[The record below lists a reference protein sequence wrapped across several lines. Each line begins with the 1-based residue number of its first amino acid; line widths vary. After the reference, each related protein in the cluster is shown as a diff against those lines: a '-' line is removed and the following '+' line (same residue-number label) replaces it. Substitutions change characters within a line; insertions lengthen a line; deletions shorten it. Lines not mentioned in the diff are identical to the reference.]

1 MSQAGDAGLQAD
13 FDWPR
18 AWSRRIRK
26 GEATLAII
34 GRILLVLLS
43 LPFLVTGAAG
53 LLWKYAPE
61 ALISLRLSDG
71 LFEIVVNLIEAQVP
85 DPFGIIHPD
94 VIEDGLSGGMR
105 FVLAPFGVL
114 MFLVSA
120 FMFRDGGLEAEL
132 EQTASPDAALL
143 AVDKGTVKKTRKRA
157 NAIARKGN
165 HEEAGEMLFAVGLM
179 DQAAD
184 MFTKAEDYGRAAEI
198 RHDQNR
204 FIESAELY
212 LKAGKANSAAVIY
225 FQQEEWQKSAECH
238 LETGNKSLA
247 AEMFEKAEQY
257 AQAADCYRESDFQRN
272 AAQCYVKSKSWRK
285 AADCLNAVYTE
296 EGAKLNHS
304 DPKAVA
310 DMQKLVMQAGK
321 LYMRAKEPEL
331 ALTVLEK
338 GGLTAE
344 AGEVALRLKSYTQA
358 ANLFREASDLPR
370 AAEALREL
378 GETEAAARLLGEHHR
393 DRGETKEAAQWL
405 EEAGDF
411 LEAGDFYRQLEE
423 YEHAG
428 SCYKKQGGY
437 MQAAEMFRTAG
448 QRELAAEC
456 FELADRFTEAAEC
469 WALEGKPEKEAE
481 MLARASD
488 FVGAGEV
495 YHREGIDDKAIS
507 VLQLVEP
514 DDVGFGRAS
523 ALLGDI
529 FRSRGQN
536 SLAIKKLKQAIGESL
551 IDRTN
556 VEVFYSLATLYA
568 GADQPH
574 EAVEI
579 FEKILAFDYH
589 YLDVEERL
597 IGARELAQ
605 QVGPLDPSER
615 SGTGGNRPGTSA
627 QPGRYQITGE
637 LGRGGM
643 GIVYKAQDTA
653 LDRIVAYKVL
663 PDMLAE
669 NPLALKNFM
678 REAKAAAKLNHPGIV
693 TVFDTG
699 EQDGRYYIAMEYV
712 DGTTLKEILRRRGVI
727 SPPGILHVLVQVCE
741 ALAYA
746 HENRVVHRDIKSA
759 NTMWTRDKK
768 AKIMDFGLAKV
779 VEEVRNHTTVV
790 SGTPYYMSPEQT
802 LGRNIDHRTDIY
814 SLGVTI
820 FEMAT
825 GTVPFK
831 EGNIPYHHVHTAPP
845 DIRDIRPEVPDS
857 LASIVNR
864 CLQKAPGDRYESAR
878 EILAEVRAA
887 LGQVTSK

>member
-1 MSQAGDAGLQAD
+1 MAEERRGVISKPGTKAL
-13 FDWPR
+13 PLR
-18 AWSRRIRK
+18 CSRRPSNTRRRQ
-26 GEATLAII
+26 T
-34 GRILLVLLS
+34 
-43 LPFLVTGAAG
+43 
-53 LLWKYAPE
+53 
-61 ALISLRLSDG
+61 
-71 LFEIVVNLIEAQVP
+71 
-85 DPFGIIHPD
+85 
-94 VIEDGLSGGMR
+94 VIENPI
-105 FVLAPFGVL
+105 F
-114 MFLVSA
+114 SA
-120 FMFRDGGLEAEL
+120 T
-132 EQTASPDAALL
+132 QHSVTSSPSL
-143 AVDKGTVKKTRKRA
+143 
-157 NAIARKGN
+157 
-165 HEEAGEMLFAVGLM
+165 
-179 DQAAD
+179 
-184 MFTKAEDYGRAAEI
+184 GRGPL
-198 RHDQNR
+198 N
-204 FIESAELY
+204 
-212 LKAGKANSAAVIY
+212 V
-225 FQQEEWQKSAECH
+225 
-238 LETGNKSLA
+238 
-247 AEMFEKAEQY
+247 
-257 AQAADCYRESDFQRN
+257 
-272 AAQCYVKSKSWRK
+272 
-285 AADCLNAVYTE
+285 LNAVYTE
-296 EGAKLNHS
+296 EGGKVNQN

-310 DMQKLVMQAGK
+310 DMQKLVVQAGK

-331 ALTVLEK
+331 ALAVLEK
-338 GGLTAE
+338 AGLNAE
-344 AGEVALRLKSYTQA
+344 AGEVALRLKSYAQA

-469 WALEGKPEKEAE
+469 WALDGKPEKEAE
-481 MLARASD
+481 LLARASD

-589 YLDVEERL
+589 YRDVEERL

-857 LASIVNR
+857 LAGIVNR

-878 EILAEVRAA
+878 EILAEVRAS

>member
-1 MSQAGDAGLQAD
+1 
-13 FDWPR
+13 
-18 AWSRRIRK
+18 
-26 GEATLAII
+26 
-34 GRILLVLLS
+34 
-43 LPFLVTGAAG
+43 
-53 LLWKYAPE
+53 
-61 ALISLRLSDG
+61 
-71 LFEIVVNLIEAQVP
+71 
-85 DPFGIIHPD
+85 
-94 VIEDGLSGGMR
+94 
-105 FVLAPFGVL
+105 
-114 MFLVSA
+114 
-120 FMFRDGGLEAEL
+120 
-132 EQTASPDAALL
+132 
-143 AVDKGTVKKTRKRA
+143 
-157 NAIARKGN
+157 
-165 HEEAGEMLFAVGLM
+165 M

-272 AAQCYVKSKSWRK
+272 AAQCYVKSKSWKR
-285 AADCLNAVYTE
+285 AAECLNAVYTE
-296 EGAKLNHS
+296 EGGKVNQN

-310 DMQKLVMQAGK
+310 DMQKLVVQAGK

-331 ALTVLEK
+331 ALAVLEK
-338 GGLTAE
+338 AGLNAE
-344 AGEVALRLKSYTQA
+344 AGEVALRLKSYAQA

-469 WALEGKPEKEAE
+469 WALDGKPEKEAE
-481 MLARASD
+481 LLARASD

-589 YLDVEERL
+589 YRDVEERL

-857 LASIVNR
+857 LAGIVNR

>member
-1 MSQAGDAGLQAD
+1 MV
-13 FDWPR
+13 
-18 AWSRRIRK
+18 IV
-26 GEATLAII
+26 

-53 LLWKYAPE
+53 LLWKYAPQSS
-61 ALISLRLSDG
+61 ISLRLSDAV
-71 LFEIVVNLIEAQVP
+71 FEIVAGLIEADVP

-94 VIEDGLSGGMR
+94 AIEDGLAGGLR
-105 FVLAPFGVL
+105 FVLAPIGVIL
-114 MFLVSA
+114 LLSSA
-120 FMFRDGGLEAEL
+120 FAFRDRGMNEELAAANSAGSGLPE
-132 EQTASPDAALL
+132 
-143 AVDKGTVKKTRKRA
+143 VDKGTAKRMRKRA
-157 NAIARKGN
+157 NALARKGEY
-165 HEEAGEMLFAVGLM
+165 EEAAEALFSVGLM
-179 DQAAD
+179 DQSAD
-184 MFTKAEDYGRAAEI
+184 MFTKAEMFARAAEI

-212 LKAGKANSAAVIY
+212 EKAGKSNSAATIY
-225 FQQEEWQKSAECH
+225 AQQEDWVKSAECH
-238 LETGNKSLA
+238 LQTGNKGLA
-247 AEMFEKAEQY
+247 AEMFEKAGEFR
-257 AQAADCYRESDFQRN
+257 QAADCYRDSDFQRN
-272 AAQCYVKSKSWRK
+272 AAQCYVKARSWK
-285 AADCLNAVYTE
+285 NAADCLTSVYNE
-296 EGAKLNHS
+296 EGGNVNQN

-310 DMQKLVMQAGK
+310 DIQKLVMQAGK
-321 LYMRAKEPEL
+321 LYMRAEEPEL
-331 ALTVLEK
+331 ALDVLEK
-338 GGLTAE
+338 GGLNSE
-344 AGEVALRLKSYTQA
+344 AGEVAVRLKSYAQA
-358 ANLFREASDLPR
+358 ASLFRDAGDLPR

-378 GETEAAARLLGEHHR
+378 GENEAAARILGEHHR
-393 DRGETKEAAQWL
+393 DQGDIKRAAECL

-411 LEAGDFYRQLEE
+411 LEAGDFYRQLED
-423 YEHAG
+423 YERAG
-428 SCYKKQGGY
+428 NCYKQQGGY
-437 MQAAEMFRTAG
+437 VQAAEMFRTAG
-448 QRELAAEC
+448 QRTLAAEC
-456 FELADRFTEAAEC
+456 FELANRFTEAAEC
-469 WALEGKPEKEAE
+469 WALEGKPDKEAE

-488 FVGAGEV
+488 FLGAGEV

-507 VLQLVEP
+507 VLQLVGA

-536 SLAIKKLKQAIGESL
+536 SLAIKKLKQAIGDAPL
-551 IDRTN
+551 DRTN
-556 VEVFYSLATLYA
+556 LEVFYSLAVLNA
-568 GADQPH
+568 ENENPAD
-574 EAVEI
+574 AVEI

-589 YLDVEERL
+589 YRDVEQRVIE
-597 IGARELAQ
+597 ARELAAQ
-605 QVGPLDPSER
+605 MGPIETADGSALSASR
-615 SGTGGNRPGTSA
+615 AASTG

-663 PDMLAE
+663 PDTLSE

-693 TVFDTG
+693 TVYDTG

-712 DGTTLKEILRRRGVI
+712 DGTTIKEILRRRGAI
-727 SPPGILHVLVQVCE
+727 SPAGILHVLVQVCE

-814 SLGVTI
+814 SLGVMI

-845 DIRDIRPEVPDS
+845 DVRDLRPELPAG
-857 LASIVNR
+857 LAAVVNR
-864 CLQKAPGDRYESAR
+864 CLQKAPGDRYQSAR
-878 EILAEVRAA
+878 EILTEVRAS
-887 LGQVTSK
+887 LGQTTAPRPNEDSGE

>member
-1 MSQAGDAGLQAD
+1 
-13 FDWPR
+13 
-18 AWSRRIRK
+18 
-26 GEATLAII
+26 
-34 GRILLVLLS
+34 
-43 LPFLVTGAAG
+43 
-53 LLWKYAPE
+53 
-61 ALISLRLSDG
+61 
-71 LFEIVVNLIEAQVP
+71 
-85 DPFGIIHPD
+85 
-94 VIEDGLSGGMR
+94 
-105 FVLAPFGVL
+105 
-114 MFLVSA
+114 
-120 FMFRDGGLEAEL
+120 
-132 EQTASPDAALL
+132 
-143 AVDKGTVKKTRKRA
+143 
-157 NAIARKGN
+157 
-165 HEEAGEMLFAVGLM
+165 
-179 DQAAD
+179 
-184 MFTKAEDYGRAAEI
+184 
-198 RHDQNR
+198 
-204 FIESAELY
+204 
-212 LKAGKANSAAVIY
+212 
-225 FQQEEWQKSAECH
+225 
-238 LETGNKSLA
+238 
-247 AEMFEKAEQY
+247 
-257 AQAADCYRESDFQRN
+257 
-272 AAQCYVKSKSWRK
+272 
-285 AADCLNAVYTE
+285 
-296 EGAKLNHS
+296 
-304 DPKAVA
+304 
-310 DMQKLVMQAGK
+310 
-321 LYMRAKEPEL
+321 
-331 ALTVLEK
+331 
-338 GGLTAE
+338 
-344 AGEVALRLKSYTQA
+344 
-358 ANLFREASDLPR
+358 LFREASDLPR

-393 DRGETKEAAQWL
+393 DRGETKEAAQWF

-411 LEAGDFYRQLEE
+411 LEAGDFYRQLED

-428 SCYKKQGGY
+428 SCYQKQGGY

-448 QRELAAEC
+448 QRERAAEC

-469 WALEGKPEKEAE
+469 WALDGKPEKEAE

-514 DDVGFGRAS
+514 DDLGFGRAS

-551 IDRTN
+551 LDRTN

-568 GADQPH
+568 GAGQPH
-574 EAVEI
+574 EAVEM

-589 YLDVEERL
+589 YRDVEERL

-605 QVGPLDPSER
+605 QVGLLDASER

-669 NPLALKNFM
+669 NPSALKNFM

-845 DIRDIRPEVPDS
+845 DVRDIRPELPDS
-857 LASIVNR
+857 LASVVNR
-864 CLQKAPGDRYESAR
+864 CLQKAPGDRYQSAR
-878 EILAEVRAA
+878 EILAEVRAS
-887 LGQVTSK
+887 LGQAPSK

>member
-1 MSQAGDAGLQAD
+1 
-13 FDWPR
+13 
-18 AWSRRIRK
+18 
-26 GEATLAII
+26 
-34 GRILLVLLS
+34 
-43 LPFLVTGAAG
+43 
-53 LLWKYAPE
+53 
-61 ALISLRLSDG
+61 
-71 LFEIVVNLIEAQVP
+71 
-85 DPFGIIHPD
+85 
-94 VIEDGLSGGMR
+94 
-105 FVLAPFGVL
+105 
-114 MFLVSA
+114 
-120 FMFRDGGLEAEL
+120 
-132 EQTASPDAALL
+132 
-143 AVDKGTVKKTRKRA
+143 
-157 NAIARKGN
+157 
-165 HEEAGEMLFAVGLM
+165 
-179 DQAAD
+179 
-184 MFTKAEDYGRAAEI
+184 
-198 RHDQNR
+198 
-204 FIESAELY
+204 
-212 LKAGKANSAAVIY
+212 
-225 FQQEEWQKSAECH
+225 
-238 LETGNKSLA
+238 
-247 AEMFEKAEQY
+247 MFEKAEQY

-296 EGAKLNHS
+296 EGAKLNQS

-338 GGLTAE
+338 GGLNAE
-344 AGEVALRLKSYTQA
+344 AGEVALRLKSYAQA

-411 LEAGDFYRQLEE
+411 LEAGDFYRQLED

-469 WALEGKPEKEAE
+469 WALDDKPEKEAE

-507 VLQLVEP
+507 ALQLVEP

-551 IDRTN
+551 LDRTN

-574 EAVEI
+574 EAVQI

-589 YLDVEERL
+589 YRDVEERL

-605 QVGPLDPSER
+605 QVGPLDASER

-845 DIRDIRPEVPDS
+845 DVRDIRPEVPDS
-857 LASIVNR
+857 LAGIVNR
-864 CLQKAPGDRYESAR
+864 CLQKAPDDRYQSAR
-878 EILAEVRAA
+878 EILAEVRAS
-887 LGQVTSK
+887 LGQATSK

>member
-1 MSQAGDAGLQAD
+1 MAVR
-13 FDWPR
+13 PR
-18 AWSRRIRK
+18 
-26 GEATLAII
+26 
-34 GRILLVLLS
+34 
-43 LPFLVTGAAG
+43 
-53 LLWKYAPE
+53 
-61 ALISLRLSDG
+61 
-71 LFEIVVNLIEAQVP
+71 
-85 DPFGIIHPD
+85 
-94 VIEDGLSGGMR
+94 SG
-105 FVLAPFGVL
+105 
-114 MFLVSA
+114 
-120 FMFRDGGLEAEL
+120 
-132 EQTASPDAALL
+132 T
-143 AVDKGTVKKTRKRA
+143 TRT
-157 NAIARKGN
+157 
-165 HEEAGEMLFAVGLM
+165 
-179 DQAAD
+179 DS
-184 MFTKAEDYGRAAEI
+184 
-198 RHDQNR
+198 
-204 FIESAELY
+204 SAELY

-257 AQAADCYRESDFQRN
+257 AKAADCYRESDFQRN
-272 AAQCYVKSKSWRK
+272 AAKCYVKSKSWKR
-285 AADCLNAVYTE
+285 AAECLNAVYTE
-296 EGAKLNHS
+296 EGGKVNQNDS
-304 DPKAVA
+304 KAVA
-310 DMQKLVMQAGK
+310 NMQKLVMQAGK

-338 GGLTAE
+338 AGLNAE
-344 AGEVALRLKSYTQA
+344 AGEVALRLKSYAQA

-393 DRGETKEAAQWL
+393 DRGETKEAAQWF

-411 LEAGDFYRQLEE
+411 LEAGDFYRQLED

-428 SCYKKQGGY
+428 SCYQKQGGY

-448 QRELAAEC
+448 QRERAAEC

-469 WALEGKPEKEAE
+469 WALDGKPEKEAE

-514 DDVGFGRAS
+514 DDLGFGRAS

-551 IDRTN
+551 LDRTN

-568 GADQPH
+568 GAGQPH
-574 EAVEI
+574 EAVEM

-589 YLDVEERL
+589 YRDVEERL

-605 QVGPLDPSER
+605 QVGLLDASER

-669 NPLALKNFM
+669 NPSALKNFM

-845 DIRDIRPEVPDS
+845 DVRDIRPELPDS
-857 LASIVNR
+857 LASVVNR
-864 CLQKAPGDRYESAR
+864 CLQKAPGDRYQSAR
-878 EILAEVRAA
+878 EILAEVRAS
-887 LGQVTSK
+887 LGQAPSK